1 MIFDPMW
8 SQFVVKFGKYNWRSQ
23 YLWPCIAFLAPLGI
37 HLNFP
42 LENHLFPF
50 LVHCVCMRTVTS
62 VTQDKSMSLNSDSF
76 VRTLGKVEY
85 VELLALIF
93 VNLACRGG
101 TMWGELLKNEA
112 TGKAELMDGK
122 KHEF

>member
-1 MIFDPMW
+1 
-8 SQFVVKFGKYNWRSQ
+8 
-23 YLWPCIAFLAPLGI
+23 
-37 HLNFP
+37 
-42 LENHLFPF
+42 
-50 LVHCVCMRTVTS
+50 
-62 VTQDKSMSLNSDSF
+62 MSLNSDSF
-76 VRTLGKVEY
+76 VRTLGKVEN